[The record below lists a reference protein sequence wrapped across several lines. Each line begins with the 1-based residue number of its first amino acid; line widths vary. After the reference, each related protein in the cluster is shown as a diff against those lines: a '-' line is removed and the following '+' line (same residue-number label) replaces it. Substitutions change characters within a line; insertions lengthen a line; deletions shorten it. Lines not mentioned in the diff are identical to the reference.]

1 MKNSRDTIISFIER
15 LYSDNNNLM
24 IRYEYNEIKGKH
36 IVEILSKTGVL
47 CEEFIWESK
56 YDLSRMIKKEFGET
70 LMFVSDNSLTK
81 ISNPIFEV
89 GYNST
94 LEVGYN
100 SFTVNNNI
108 IYFKSDFD
116 YWFSL
121 ENYSL
126 AA

>member
-1 MKNSRDTIISFIER
+1 
-15 LYSDNNNLM
+15 M

-108 IYFKSDFD
+108 IDFKSDFD

>member
-47 CEEFIWESK
+47 CEEVIWESK

-108 IYFKSDFD
+108 IDFKSDFD

>member
-56 YDLSRMIKKEFGET
+56 YDLSRMIKKEFGEKAEP
-70 LMFVSDNSLTK
+70 LYPRIVKYFQIMESYHFVNFINK
-81 ISNPIFEV
+81 PE
-89 GYNST
+89 
-94 LEVGYN
+94 
-100 SFTVNNNI
+100 
-108 IYFKSDFD
+108 K
-116 YWFSL
+116 
-121 ENYSL
+121 
-126 AA
+126 

>member
-81 ISNPIFEV
+81 YLTQYLKWVITQRLKWVITHSR
-89 GYNST
+89 
-94 LEVGYN
+94 
-100 SFTVNNNI
+100 
-108 IYFKSDFD
+108 
-116 YWFSL
+116 
-121 ENYSL
+121 
-126 AA
+126 

>member
-56 YDLSRMIKKEFGET
+56 YDLARMIKKEFGET

-108 IYFKSDFD
+108 IDFKSDFD

>member
-89 GYNST
+89 GYNS
-94 LEVGYN
+94 
-100 SFTVNNNI
+100 FTVNNNI
-108 IYFKSDFD
+108 IDFKSDFD